1 MHVETPVSQPLTSKQ
16 SVIFQTS
23 QLDGKIYIREQK
35 GYFQRIRRYLSWV
48 LVSGFILL
56 PWVQYHGQQA
66 ILFNIAEQKLTL
78 FGITLF
84 PQDMFIF
91 SLIFI
96 LAAFLLFYITRL
108 YGRVWCGYTCPQT
121 IWMLMFNWVERRVEG
136 SYRQSQALDK
146 ADIGPTKIL
155 KKTVKHGL
163 WLSISLLTALVFMS
177 YFVPVSQLYSS
188 VFTFQASAVVQG
200 WVYFF
205 AACTYIN
212 GGWIK
217 EKMCLHICPYARF
230 QSVMFNNSTS
240 LMSYDHT
247 RGENRGPRKIKA
259 QKSVE
264 LGDCVD
270 CGLCV
275 DVCPVGID
283 IRQGLQY
290 ECINC
295 GLCADACNDV
305 MQKFNYPQGLI
316 KYTAKHV
323 IKRQWSAHL
332 GYGLASLLCFFF
344 IAVWVYQ
351 RDNFD
356 VSIIRDRQALYR
368 INTQG
373 QVENTFVLKIINKT
387 QQVQH
392 YSIKIEDSQNFTIH
406 GQFEY
411 AVLPAEQT
419 INHIT
424 VVAQQAPEELK
435 TLITFSVIDKQNA
448 EVIEKSSSFFSAKDT
463 W

>member
-1 MHVETPVSQPLTSKQ
+1 MSQSLASKQ
-16 SVIFQTS
+16 DVIFQTS

-35 GYFQRIRRYLSWV
+35 GDFQRIRRYLSWV
-48 LVSGFILL
+48 LVSGFMLL
-56 PWVQYHGQQA
+56 PWVQYHGQQG
-66 ILFNIAEQKLTL
+66 ILFNVPEQKLTL
-78 FGITLF
+78 FDITLF

-136 SYRQSQALDK
+136 SFRQSQALDNAPLGTSKVIKK
-146 ADIGPTKIL
+146 A
-155 KKTVKHGL
+155 VKHSI
-163 WLSISLLTALVFMS
+163 WLAISFLTALVFMS

-188 VFTFQASAVVQG
+188 VFTFQASTIVLG
-200 WVYFF
+200 WVFF
-205 AACTYIN
+205 FTACTYIN

-230 QSVMFNNSTS
+230 QSVMFSNTTT
-240 LMSYDHT
+240 LITYDNT
-247 RGENRGPRKIKA
+247 RGENRGPRKLKA
-259 QKSVE
+259 QKATDM
-264 LGDCVD
+264 GDCVD

-305 MQKFNYPQGLI
+305 MRKFNYPRYLI
-316 KYTAKHV
+316 KYAPKQES
-323 IKRQWSAHL
+323 KRRWSAHL
-332 GYGLASLLCFFF
+332 GYGVASLLCLCF
-344 IAVWVYQ
+344 IVQWAFS
-351 RDNFD
+351 RDEFD

-368 INTQG
+368 VNTQG
-373 QVENTFVLKIINKT
+373 KVENTFVLKIINKT
-387 QQVQH
+387 QQTRG
-392 YSIKIEDSQNFTIH
+392 YLLKIEHDENLIIQGTP
-406 GQFEY
+406 EY
-411 AVLPAEQT
+411 VVSPTEQAMT
-419 INHIT
+419 YVT
-424 VVAQQAPEELK
+424 VVARHAPSAQKIPIHFAILDQK
-435 TLITFSVIDKQNA
+435 SH
-448 EVIEKSSSFFSAKDT
+448 EVIQKSSSFFSPTDA